1 MFEYALIIFLIL
13 YIISISF
20 ILFLNYSKNIN
31 QKLQAKQRYLNIQNN
46 TKITPVSAYITYFLF
61 LMLLAMTIAI
71 SITPEDLKFKKIDKL
86 SDLSQIIETNVNLDE
101 NTLDVNIRDSFCSIN
116 EVESLNIEVEDMI
129 YYVEENRIHKVE
141 LTNSQEA
148 VVLVTNTDFQIV
160 YFCFTHNTFLIVSE
174 KSKTESKVSLYDQ
187 EFNLTIEFD
196 FSYEI
201 EKAYI
206 RGNELIV
213 IGQKDIRQDACFE
226 ITILD
231 SQDRNYAIE
240 LDEIYYANNTLLQ
253 YNLVIFKVDLIDYSY
268 RARTILVY
276 DYIFELVEDR
286 SFFYVINAS
295 SKNNIIKYFTIII
308 EFDWETF
315 LKTEDLK
322 VNGLA
327 YNFNY
332 LDSGDLEIQTVEVKN
347 GNNIIIKMIVSAEIR
362 LQKIELLELTEN
374 QIVVEKLNKAFLID
388 IETNEMT
395 SVGEIHGGIFVPDKF
410 YLENNICRKL
420 VSSSII
426 EIFELDYHYLV
437 RKKDLILN
445 NEVSF
450 SVAKANV
457 LEIENTMGSNFRG
470 GIVFGETDNSFKIIS
485 FKENNERVI
494 DLEVVNGNI
503 SFTKNYILVVSE
515 VFMVYNYLGELLKT
529 IE

>member
-1 MFEYALIIFLIL
+1 
-13 YIISISF
+13 
-20 ILFLNYSKNIN
+20 
-31 QKLQAKQRYLNIQNN
+31 
-46 TKITPVSAYITYFLF
+46 
-61 LMLLAMTIAI
+61 
-71 SITPEDLKFKKIDKL
+71 
-86 SDLSQIIETNVNLDE
+86 
-101 NTLDVNIRDSFCSIN
+101 
-116 EVESLNIEVEDMI
+116 
-129 YYVEENRIHKVE
+129 
-141 LTNSQEA
+141 
-148 VVLVTNTDFQIV
+148 
-160 YFCFTHNTFLIVSE
+160 
-174 KSKTESKVSLYDQ
+174 
-187 EFNLTIEFD
+187 
-196 FSYEI
+196 
-201 EKAYI
+201 
-206 RGNELIV
+206 
-213 IGQKDIRQDACFE
+213 
-226 ITILD
+226 
-231 SQDRNYAIE
+231 
-240 LDEIYYANNTLLQ
+240 
-253 YNLVIFKVDLIDYSY
+253 
-268 RARTILVY
+268 
-276 DYIFELVEDR
+276 
-286 SFFYVINAS
+286 
-295 SKNNIIKYFTIII
+295 KYFTIII

-347 GNNIIIKMIVSAEIR
+347 GNNIIRKMIVSSEIR

-374 QIVVEKLNKAFLID
+374 QVVVEKLNKAFLID
-388 IETNEMT
+388 IETNAMT
-395 SVGEIHGGIFVPDKF
+395 SVGEIHGGIFVPDNF
-410 YLENNICRKL
+410 HLENNICRKL

-457 LEIENTMGSNFRG
+457 LEIENTVGSNFRG
-470 GIVFGETDNSFKIIS
+470 GIVFSETDNSFKIIS